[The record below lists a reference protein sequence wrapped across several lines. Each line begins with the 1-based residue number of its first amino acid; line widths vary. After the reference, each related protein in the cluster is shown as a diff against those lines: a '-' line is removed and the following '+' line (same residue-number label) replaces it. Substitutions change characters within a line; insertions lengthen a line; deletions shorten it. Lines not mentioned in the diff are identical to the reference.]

1 MRFTHHDLRLLKA
14 GQIVSV
20 SLSGN
25 AANVKLMDS
34 HNFNNYK
41 NGKRHTYYG
50 GHMTSSQTRLEV
62 PSSGHWHLTVDL
74 GGYQGSVKSNVQVY

>member
-1 MRFTHHDLRLLKA
+1 MKFIHHDLRALKA
-14 GQIVSV
+14 GQVVSV

-34 HNFNNYK
+34 FNFSNYK
-41 NGKRHTYYG
+41 NGKRHNYYG
-50 GHMTSSQTRLEV
+50 GHMTSSKTSLKV

-74 GGYQGSVKSNVQVY
+74 GGYPGTVNSNVQVY